1 MAEEQQQF
9 GKPNMLGPNEHL
21 EIVNG
26 QFVRMPGAPNP
37 DKSKETVLNVGY
49 QKNNFQ
55 TATQKQGLYGT
66 PSQDSTNVASTIPA
80 TPVSPTVAST
90 QTTTF
95 TTPTTNVETVVANA
109 ADAVGTAVASGLT
122 KTVQVGNEMINTAQ
136 SMAENLFIP
145 NNGN

>member
-9 GKPNMLGPNEHL
+9 GKPKMLGPNEHL

-37 DKSKETVLNVGY
+37 DKGKETVLNTGY
-49 QKNNFQ
+49 QKNDFQ
-55 TATQKQGLYGT
+55 AAAQAQGLYGT

-80 TPVSPTVAST
+80 APASPMVDST

-95 TTPTTNVETVVANA
+95 TAPITHVENVVANTA
-109 ADAVGTAVASGLT
+109 SAPGTTVTSDLT
-122 KTVQVGNEMINTAQ
+122 KTVQVGIEMNDNAQ
-136 SMAENLFIP
+136 NVTENLLFP